1 MNRNKNIGEKGVN
14 MDMASFRRYLKTMT
28 FNDELVRACKP
39 HAHAAVR
46 DRHQLVS
53 INNAAMLYG
62 F

>member
-28 FNDELVRACKP
+28 FNDELVRLLP
-39 HAHAAVR
+39 QAHAAFR
-46 DRHQLVS
+46 DRHQLVD
-53 INNAAMLYG
+53 NAAMLYG